1 MRRRNPAA
9 AVTLLVGRV
18 LHEGR
23 VADGW
28 LRIEAGLVVELG
40 WGEPPE
46 PRAARYISGTISR
59 GLVDLQVNGA
69 GGESV
74 TDGVDALVRIGERL
88 LARGVTS
95 FLPTVITTSDDEAR
109 AAVAAIAELAR
120 DPSSPVAG
128 AHLEGPFLNPE
139 RRGVHRAE
147 LLREPADGVPPYY
160 ESDCVRLVTLAPEL
174 PGALELCRNLAR
186 RGVRV
191 SIGHTSA
198 SPAVCAQAQE
208 AGAAM
213 ATHLF
218 NSMPPLHHRNPGVV
232 GWALAAGRVALG
244 LIADGHH
251 VHPTVLRLVHSVA
264 GERVV
269 LTSDASV
276 AALAPPGSYT
286 QAGVQIEHTSDG
298 RVVSAQGSLAGS
310 GATLDELVQKWRD
323 ATGATLAEALRAAS
337 TAPARL
343 VGLAADLAPG
353 APADLVVVDDGGQVL
368 AVMKNGRWVR
378 EPDGCS

>member
-1 MRRRNPAA
+1 MS
-9 AVTLLVGRV
+9 LLVGKLLRA
-18 LHEGR
+18 GR
-23 VADGW
+23 IADGW
-28 LRIEAGLVVELG
+28 VRVERGSVVEVG
-40 WGEPPE
+40 WGPPPE
-46 PRAARYISGTISR
+46 RRGVQPIGGTIAR

-120 DPSSPVAG
+120 DPTSPVAG

-147 LLREPADGVPPYY
+147 LLREPADGVPSYY

-174 PGALELCRNLAR
+174 PGALELCRTLAR

-198 SPAVCAQAQE
+198 SPAVCARAQE

-218 NSMPPLHHRNPGVV
+218 NAMPPLHHRNPGVV

-251 VHPTVLRLVHSVA
+251 VHPTVLELVYRVA

-286 QAGVQIEHTSDG
+286 QAGMQIERTPDG
-298 RVVSAQGSLAGS
+298 RVVGTQGSLAGS
-310 GATLDELVQKWRD
+310 GATLDELVQRWRD
-323 ATGATLAEALRAAS
+323 ATGATLAEALRAAA
-337 TAPARL
+337 TAPARIA
-343 VGLAADLAPG
+343 GLAADLAPG
-353 APADLVVVDDGGQVL
+353 APADLVVVDDGGKVL

-378 EPDGCS
+378 EPAGCS